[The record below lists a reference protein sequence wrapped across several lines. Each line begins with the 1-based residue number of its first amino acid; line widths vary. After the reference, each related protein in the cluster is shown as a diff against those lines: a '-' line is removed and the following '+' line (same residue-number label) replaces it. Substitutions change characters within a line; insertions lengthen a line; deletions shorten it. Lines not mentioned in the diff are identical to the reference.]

1 MEYEQDIN
9 KDDILLVEEYL
20 AHLETMGRKESS
32 VSVFRFALY
41 SFLKKGYNIESL
53 TDYVSFLEEHTVK
66 KRSYYYYDIIKGF
79 ISYIFRNDR
88 KKKNKILKVLS
99 MFGRRVK
106 DPRPRNSILS
116 ESDILYIISKLKKT
130 KHQLIAFI
138 QKETGVRASDVIRT
152 KTKDIKF
159 GMYKGSDGKVY
170 RIIDI
175 SFTKKGD
182 KVSIIPIFNPE
193 LINRLKIYLQNVP
206 EDEEFAFCDTTLVHP
221 KNRHSETAIIKRNYY
236 VYWQDLRQACE
247 SINMRAVDFSTHDF
261 RRNFAHKMW
270 VDVLKKKDI
279 IALQKALDHAHIDTT
294 TRYLRQSGLETRD
307 LFRYSWEISKGN

>member
-170 RIIDI
+170 
-175 SFTKKGD
+175 
-182 KVSIIPIFNPE
+182 
-193 LINRLKIYLQNVP
+193 
-206 EDEEFAFCDTTLVHP
+206 
-221 KNRHSETAIIKRNYY
+221 
-236 VYWQDLRQACE
+236 
-247 SINMRAVDFSTHDF
+247 
-261 RRNFAHKMW
+261 
-270 VDVLKKKDI
+270 
-279 IALQKALDHAHIDTT
+279 
-294 TRYLRQSGLETRD
+294 
-307 LFRYSWEISKGN
+307 